1 MTEQIPL
8 GYKKTEIGIIPED
21 WEVKRLGEIF
31 DISAGGDVDK
41 NDFSLMKT
49 SKFRYP
55 IYSNSLENN
64 GLYGYSNIYEYEGNC
79 ITVTARGTLGVAIP
93 RYEKFNAIIRLLV
106 LRPKCS
112 LDIKFISEFINEK
125 VNFSIESTGVPQ
137 LTAPRISKYLVSLP
151 TLHEQR
157 AISRVLSDIDHLIES
172 LDKLIEKKKLIKK
185 GAMQLLLTG
194 KKRLPGFQGEWV
206 RKRLGEVALKIGTGS
221 KNNEDKVEN
230 GKYPF
235 FVRSD
240 KIEKIDTYSYD
251 TEAIIVPGEG
261 KIGEIFH
268 YIKGKFDAHQ
278 RVYVIREFKD
288 VYGKYVYFYMQ
299 KFFGFH
305 AFQYSVKAT
314 VDSLRLPTFLNFE
327 MVLPPTLAEQRT
339 IANILSDMDAEIEAL
354 VRKKKKYEM
363 MKKGA
368 MELLLTGK
376 VRLKIMTRKRRVV
389 SQGHVKVTK

>member
-194 KKRLPGFQGEWV
+194 KKRLPGFKGEWV
-206 RKRLGEVALKIGTGS
+206 RKKLGEVTDCLDDHRIPLNESQRKKMRGTIPYCGANGILDYVNDYTIDDDIILLAEDGGHFDEFEEKPIAYRMKGKCWVNNHAHIIKAKEGYSQDFLFYSLVHKDIREYIGGGTRS
-221 KNNEDKVEN
+221 KLNKSEM
-230 GKYPF
+230 F
-235 FVRSD
+235 
-240 KIEKIDTYSYD
+240 KIEIDFPS
-251 TEAIIVPGEG
+251 
-261 KIGEIFH
+261 
-268 YIKGKFDAHQ
+268 
-278 RVYVIREFKD
+278 
-288 VYGKYVYFYMQ
+288 
-299 KFFGFH
+299 
-305 AFQYSVKAT
+305 
-314 VDSLRLPTFLNFE
+314 
-327 MVLPPTLAEQRT
+327 TLKEQRA
-339 IANILSDMDAEIEAL
+339 IAQILSDMDAEIEAL
-354 VRKKKKYEM
+354 ERKKQKYEM
-363 MKKGA
+363 IKRGA

-376 VRLKIMTRKRRVV
+376 IRLKDHINEVLV
-389 SQGHVKVTK
+389 